1 MGKANMYRG
10 IGKPRRSDDDAD
22 IIYDQLD
29 DIVFSPP
36 PNFLFGVLTSL
47 LGGGAGVLSLLIFFS
62 LRNPVETA
70 APDLLLGIALGAA
83 AGYFIRFEQPFIRA
97 LAIWEISRNQ

>member
-1 MGKANMYRG
+1 MGKTNMYRG
-10 IGKPRRSDDDAD
+10 TGKPRRSDDDGD

-29 DIVFSPP
+29 EVVFSPP

-47 LGGGAGVLSLLIFFS
+47 LGGGAGVVSLLIFYS
-62 LRNPVETA
+62 LRTPVETV
-70 APDLLLGIALGAA
+70 APDLLLGVALGAA

-97 LAIWEISRNQ
+97 LAIWEISRNR